1 FFNVSSKEELIMLE
15 KSSVSPINKAARVML
30 DYSRDGVLR
39 EIARL
44 REKALHDEAS
54 AMESAMSE
62 GIQKGMEMG
71 MQVGREEGMQV
82 GREEGMEIGMQ
93 KGMQVGREEGREEG
107 MEMGMQKGRLEERK
121 LMLEQAAKIFAEMG
135 LSQEEIA
142 EKLERM

>member
-1 FFNVSSKEELIMLE
+1 
-15 KSSVSPINKAARVML
+15 
-30 DYSRDGVLR
+30 SRDGVLR

-54 AMESAMSE
+54 AMETAMSE

-71 MQVGREEGMQV
+71 MQVGREEGM
-82 GREEGMEIGMQ
+82 EMGMQ
-93 KGMQVGREEGREEG
+93 KGMQVGREEGR
-107 MEMGMQKGRLEERK
+107 LEERK
-121 LMLEQAAKIFAEMG
+121 VMLEQAAKIFAEMG

>member
-54 AMESAMSE
+54 AMETAMSE
-62 GIQKGMEMG
+62 GI
-71 MQVGREEGMQV
+71 
-82 GREEGMEIGMQ
+82 Q
-93 KGMQVGREEGREEG
+93 KGMQVGREEGR
-107 MEMGMQKGRLEERK
+107 LEERK
-121 LMLEQAAKIFAEMG
+121 LMLEKAAKIFAEMG